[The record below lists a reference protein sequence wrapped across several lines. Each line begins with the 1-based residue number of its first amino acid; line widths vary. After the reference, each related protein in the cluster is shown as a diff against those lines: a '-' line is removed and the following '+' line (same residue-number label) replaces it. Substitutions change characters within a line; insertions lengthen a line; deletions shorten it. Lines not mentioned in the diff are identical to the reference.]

1 MGEILCPG
9 CGVGTWSDVERD
21 QHRAMGCYALADRQQ
36 RAREAYYDRY
46 ALGDNIGGGARKAA
60 LREAIETATRVRI
73 TPEVRAAALAAD
85 NIDDGLI
92 AAFRAAGFEV
102 EE

>member
-9 CGVGTWSDVERD
+9 CGIGTWSNVERD
-21 QHRAMGCYALADRQQ
+21 QHRAMGCYALADRRQ
-36 RAREAYYDRY
+36 RARETYYDTCVAGRDRVEGSAI
-46 ALGDNIGGGARKAA
+46 ALDA
-60 LREAIETATRVRI
+60 AIETATRVRI